1 MAKELLSNQ
10 RSLTH
15 ATLKAHICRVPK
27 LPLVFDPLCISVD
40 NFPAFKTPPR
50 VQSVVALH
58 AVWMTITCHIKETS
72 QIPVTL
78 VTTKVLPVPIAV
90 LCLGV
95 LTAKYQLE
103 RKKFGRIEIL
113 SLQSRIFGVQYF
125 LSSRCKLD
133 HTKMCSSSQFRS
145 SKYATSLH
153 QGYYLSLH
161 QSFLPSVSTSLLK
174 KPSEQWRALSFS
186 LLIWI
191 LSRGVFVRECIIPY
205 FQSLYFRLSWD
216 TFLKYHYNRAQGWI

>member
-10 RSLTH
+10 RSLAH

-58 AVWMTITCHIKETS
+58 AVWMTITCHIQETS

-153 QGYYLSLH
+153 QGYYLPLH
-161 QSFLPSVSTSLLK
+161 QSFLPSLNSTALL
-174 KPSEQWRALSFS
+174 EMINQ
-186 LLIWI
+186 
-191 LSRGVFVRECIIPY
+191 
-205 FQSLYFRLSWD
+205 
-216 TFLKYHYNRAQGWI
+216 YH

>member
-10 RSLTH
+10 RSLAH

-58 AVWMTITCHIKETS
+58 AVWMTITCHIQETS

-153 QGYYLSLH
+153 QGYYFPLH
-161 QSFLPSVSTSLLK
+161 QSFLPSPNSTALLEMINQYHWK
-174 KPSEQWRALSFS
+174 
-186 LLIWI
+186 LL
-191 LSRGVFVRECIIPY
+191 LMLAP
-205 FQSLYFRLSWD
+205 LY
-216 TFLKYHYNRAQGWI
+216 